1 MDIEDIIFK
10 KNDNEKNLEFTKEL
24 AKKSYNSREEY
35 DKYFVFLR
43 KKYKINPKKTIIRR
57 LIKNIDQENITK
69 SFLKYSIRKI
79 GKSSSGV
86 AVFTVLTSPFPEYEE
101 DGEIK
106 KQIFSCAQNCAYCP
120 DEPEVTI
127 QLEIIDIIDD
137 NHFKVKSD
145 IDLNHIRII
154 NHVIFKDK
162 KIIVNDCFNFEKHT
176 FIVKIKNHIFSIKD
190 NIIGVKIAQP
200 RSYISSEP
208 AVLRAGRNQFIVI
221 DQMHDRANVLN
232 MMGHPID
239 KIEVII
245 LGGTWDHYPLKY
257 RGQFIR
263 DIYYSMNVFNKHLRE
278 KLSLEEEI
286 KINEKAESRIIGI
299 TTETRPDC
307 ITVRQIKNLRKMNI
321 TRVQLGV
328 QHFDDKVLKFI
339 NRGCYLDDTIK
350 SNYILKQNGY
360 KLDMHLMPDLPGSSI
375 ENDFKMYEQ
384 LFSHK
389 KVNISKNHIKYVLD
403 YPELQA
409 DQLKIY
415 PCSTVPYTD
424 IKKWYDEG
432 SYKPY
437 SEDKDEL
444 IKVILYIKKNVFPW
458 IRLNRII
465 RDIPLNWIDGGNKDV
480 NLRQYLL
487 KHMKEEGL
495 KCNCIRC
502 REVGSKEIDINK
514 AELFIREYNGVN
526 ATEYFISYETPD
538 NDIIFGFIRLR
549 INHTNDNIYH
559 KDLIDNAFIRE
570 LHVYGSL
577 SKHNEKGKNFQHK
590 GFGKNLLK
598 EAEKLVQKHNI
609 NKISIISGVGVREY
623 YEKNGYTLNNNTQ
636 YMEKYINTNI
646 DIYYEYFIISLIIL
660 IMISMLFDLNVH
672 SYLLKIHYNND
683 TLKNLKNHSDQW
695 NYH

>member
-1 MDIEDIIFK
+1 MDIEDIISK

-106 KQIFSCAQNCAYCP
+106 KQNFSCAQNCAYCP

-154 NHVIFKDK
+154 NHIIFKDK

-257 RGQFIR
+257 REQFIR

-328 QHFDDKVLKFI
+328 QHFDDKVLEFI

-389 KVNISKNHIKYVLD
+389 KEYISKNHIKYVLD

-437 SEDKDEL
+437 SEDKDVL

-495 KCNCIRC
+495 KCKCIRC

-577 SKHNEKGKNFQHK
+577 SKHNEKGKNVQHK

-683 TLKNLKNHSDQW
+683 ILKNLKNHSDQW

>member
-1 MDIEDIIFK
+1 MDIEDIISK

-57 LIKNIDQENITK
+57 LIKNIDQKNITK

-106 KQIFSCAQNCAYCP
+106 KQNFSCAQNCAYCP

-154 NHVIFKDK
+154 NHIIFEDK
-162 KIIVNDCFNFEKHT
+162 KIIVNDCFNFEKYT

-257 RGQFIR
+257 REQFIR
-263 DIYYSMNVFNKHLRE
+263 DIYYSMNTFNKHIRE

-328 QHFDDKVLKFI
+328 QHFDDKVLEFI

-389 KVNISKNHIKYVLD
+389 KEYISKNHIKYVLD

-437 SEDKDEL
+437 SEDKEEL

-487 KHMKEEGL
+487 KYMKEEGL

-526 ATEYFISYETPD
+526 ATEYFISYETSN

-559 KDLIDNAFIRE
+559 EDLIDNAFIRE

-577 SKHNEKGKNFQHK
+577 SKHNEKGKNVQHK
-590 GFGKNLLK
+590 GLGKNLLK
-598 EAEKLVQKHNI
+598 EAEKIVQKHNI

-636 YMEKYINTNI
+636 YMEKYIINNN

-660 IMISMLFDLNVH
+660 IIISMLFDSNVH
-672 SYLLKIHYNND
+672 NYLLKIHYNND
-683 TLKNLKNHSDQW
+683 ILKNLKNHSDL
-695 NYH
+695 